1 MDFFIAEV
9 ANIPPTP
16 SITEVPAPTFRFM
29 DLPPELRVKVYEEL
43 VVVGRVFFT
52 PDAYESKEGF
62 FFQNINEFRTPCL
75 SILRVSKAIYDEAS
89 HVYLEKNC
97 FVFPSRWFSL
107 PPFENKSLTD
117 RHIFSK
123 AAIEK
128 VKHVAITLIPRN
140 DLPLTRHHSEWAFDA
155 NEGTPFEQFSQS
167 ERMEFAHSFATD
179 SLSELQLTKL
189 SRSVSNLENLQTIEI
204 DFTSAYCPFGCC
216 RELSVNWVL
225 VMRHARKASI
235 YGIRTIE
242 ELSII
247 TAKYLVDTDLYWG
260 EMDQLDV
267 HFLSLESEIPK
278 EIKSD
283 QTETSR

>member
-1 MDFFIAEV
+1 MDFFITEV

-16 SITEVPAPTFRFM
+16 TITEVPAPTFRFM

-62 FFQNINEFRTPCL
+62 FFQNINEFRTPFL
-75 SILRVSKAIYDEAS
+75 SILRVSKAIYDEAA

-107 PPFENKSLTD
+107 PPFGNKSLTN

-123 AAIEK
+123 AAIKK

-140 DLPLTRHHSEWAFDA
+140 DCLPLTMHHSEWAVDA
-155 NEGTPFEQFSQS
+155 NEGAYFEQFSQGD
-167 ERMEFAHSFATD
+167 RMEFAHSFATE
-179 SLSELQLTKL
+179 SLSELQLSKL
-189 SRSVSNLENLQTIEI
+189 SLSVSNLENLQTIEI
-204 DFTSAYCPFGCC
+204 DFTSSYCPFGCC
-216 RELSVNWVL
+216 RELSLNWDL

-235 YGIRTIE
+235 YGIRTME
-242 ELSII
+242 ELRMI
-247 TAKYLVDTDLYWG
+247 KREYLVDTHLTLDV
-260 EMDQLDV
+260 MDQRFDV
-267 HFLSLESEIPK
+267 HFLSLESKIPK
-278 EIKSD
+278 EI
-283 QTETSR
+283 EIRPN

>member
-1 MDFFIAEV
+1 MDFFITEV

-16 SITEVPAPTFRFM
+16 TITEVPAPTFRFM

-75 SILRVSKAIYDEAS
+75 SILRVSKAIYDEAA

-107 PPFENKSLTD
+107 PPFDNKSLTS

-123 AAIEK
+123 AAIK
-128 VKHVAITLIPRN
+128 NVKHVAITLIPRN
-140 DLPLTRHHSEWAFDA
+140 DSLPLTRHHSEWAEDA
-155 NEGTPFEQFSQS
+155 NHGAYFEQFSQGD
-167 ERMEFAHSFATD
+167 RMEFAHSFATE
-179 SLSELQLTKL
+179 SLSELQLSKL
-189 SRSVSNLENLQTIEI
+189 SLSVSNLENLQTIEI
-204 DFTSAYCPFGCC
+204 DFTSSYCPFGCC
-216 RELSVNWVL
+216 RELSLNWDL

-235 YGIRTIE
+235 YGIRTME
-242 ELSII
+242 ELRMI
-247 TAKYLVDTDLYWG
+247 KREYLVDTHLTLDV
-260 EMDQLDV
+260 MDQRFDV
-267 HFLSLESEIPK
+267 HFLSLESKIPK
-278 EIKSD
+278 EI
-283 QTETSR
+283 EIRPN

>member
-16 SITEVPAPTFRFM
+16 TITEVPAPTFRFM

-52 PDAYESKEGF
+52 PDPYESKEGF

-75 SILRVSKAIYDEAS
+75 SILRVSGAIHDEAA

-107 PPFENKSLTD
+107 PPFDNKSLTN

-123 AAIEK
+123 AAIKK

-140 DLPLTRHHSEWAFDA
+140 DSFPLTMHHSEWANDA
-155 NEGTPFEQFSQS
+155 NEGAYFEQFSRGN
-167 ERMEFAHSFATD
+167 RMEFAHSFATD
-179 SLSELQLTKL
+179 SLSELQLSKL
-189 SRSVSNLENLQTIEI
+189 SLSVSNLENLQTIEI
-204 DFTSAYCPFGCC
+204 DFTSACCPFGCC
-216 RELSVNWVL
+216 RELSLNWDL

-235 YGIRTIE
+235 YGIRTME
-242 ELSII
+242 ELRLI
-247 TAKYLVDTDLYWG
+247 KREYLVDTHLTLDVI
-260 EMDQLDV
+260 DQRFDV
-267 HFLSLESEIPK
+267 HFLSLESKIPK
-278 EIKSD
+278 EI
-283 QTETSR
+283 EIRPN